1 MTHPRATWPNDNP
14 SPSSGKAT
22 GSIVPLSTTAKAV
35 ALTNASTQRCPPARL
50 GSVGSVLT
58 RGSIRFPRRPRPSCF
73 SRSGEVPATFGRL
86 TKGVQECLLR
96 EAHSYGHLGDREAA
110 VREQPLGS
118 LHATVDHVLVRREPR
133 CCLERAAEVVGAH
146 VGHPRYLRKRQFPG
160 EVVVHVIGG
169 PLERAFGEAA

>member
-1 MTHPRATWPNDNP
+1 MTHPRATWPTDNP

-50 GSVGSVLT
+50 GSVGSLSP

-96 EAHSYGHLGDREAA
+96 ERRPSDPRPLLRPSDQAA
-110 VREQPLGS
+110 RPVERLALQAFPQLHGAEDLVFRGELFGRKHVQSFAGS
-118 LHATVDHVLVRREPR
+118 DGAG
-133 CCLERAAEVVGAH
+133 CLEGRRVVCH
-146 VGHPRYLRKRQFPG
+146 
-160 EVVVHVIGG
+160 ESS
-169 PLERAFGEAA
+169 